1 MLGRPSSAKTSINRP
16 AASPWTPAAGHRS
29 ARATYV
35 ASRAALERSA
45 QKALERAEEAQRKRA
60 TKRTLAFDSRPPGSG
75 GKPQE
80 HKSSEQVTPPTGP
93 HGSPAADPA
102 GKTDEQQR
110 IAGLER
116 KFRDLSTD
124 MDSVRFNMEGLA
136 TDLSTL
142 GNNQERATNEILS
155 LLKGQGS
162 EGLREQDKQVESQ
175 EDKQTAR
182 QNEFRRMMQDGKVQA
197 GQLEFNAFCELMG
210 KTSAKVSPSPPPN
223 SLVVGSGS
231 GFSSQ
236 GFGSGFEDFPTT
248 TDGHFSPSLLAEQR
262 AKATN
267 KTTMTKA
274 FASESAFHEYVVSK
288 GFLDRDHVNFPFFST
303 LIFQT
308 RELVLRDGTW
318 ATSKAYL
325 TRLWTVQANEGLPWL
340 TLVGRTSAKRYVDSI
355 LDEFKGYINS
365 VKFSLLN
372 EKFEKAY
379 KTKKGKDKG
388 TKFPGSAKQTKENDF
403 FCEHHNSWFPEA
415 THKNK
420 CRKVGQ
426 ARPGD
431 RNGP

>member
-1 MLGRPSSAKTSINRP
+1 MVGQTS
-16 AASPWTPAAGHRS
+16 
-29 ARATYV
+29 
-35 ASRAALERSA
+35 
-45 QKALERAEEAQRKRA
+45 
-60 TKRTLAFDSRPPGSG
+60 
-75 GKPQE
+75 PQG
-80 HKSSEQVTPPTGP
+80 TPP
-93 HGSPAADPA
+93 
-102 GKTDEQQR
+102 
-110 IAGLER
+110 
-116 KFRDLSTD
+116 
-124 MDSVRFNMEGLA
+124 
-136 TDLSTL
+136 
-142 GNNQERATNEILS
+142 
-155 LLKGQGS
+155 
-162 EGLREQDKQVESQ
+162 
-175 EDKQTAR
+175 
-182 QNEFRRMMQDGKVQA
+182 
-197 GQLEFNAFCELMG
+197 
-210 KTSAKVSPSPPPN
+210 PPPN

-231 GFSSQ
+231 RFSSQ
-236 GFGSGFEDFPTT
+236 GFGSGFEDFPTS
-248 TDGHFSPSLLAEQR
+248 TDGYFSPSLLAEQR

-308 RELVLRDGTW
+308 RELVLRDSTW

-379 KTKKGKDKG
+379 KTKTKGKGKDKG
-388 TKFPGSAKQTKENDF
+388 PKFPGSAKQTKENDF

-426 ARPGD
+426 ARPGA

>member
-1 MLGRPSSAKTSINRP
+1 
-16 AASPWTPAAGHRS
+16 
-29 ARATYV
+29 
-35 ASRAALERSA
+35 
-45 QKALERAEEAQRKRA
+45 
-60 TKRTLAFDSRPPGSG
+60 
-75 GKPQE
+75 
-80 HKSSEQVTPPTGP
+80 
-93 HGSPAADPA
+93 
-102 GKTDEQQR
+102 
-110 IAGLER
+110 
-116 KFRDLSTD
+116 
-124 MDSVRFNMEGLA
+124 
-136 TDLSTL
+136 
-142 GNNQERATNEILS
+142 
-155 LLKGQGS
+155 
-162 EGLREQDKQVESQ
+162 
-175 EDKQTAR
+175 
-182 QNEFRRMMQDGKVQA
+182 MMQDGKVQA

-325 TRLWTVQANEGLPWL
+325 TRLWTVQANEGIPWL